1 MDGKGALTARQLR
14 IIPFLLESTSIVN
27 SYLSTHNPVLS
38 GCLTFNDLFCIVKVT
53 SGAVAQLGERLNGI
67 QEVVG
72 SIPIGSTI
80 RLAAIPL
87 QLMAS
92 Q

>member
-27 SYLSTHNPVLS
+27 TYLSTHNSVLS
-38 GCLTFNDLFCIVKVT
+38 CYLTFKDLFCIVKVK

-80 RLAAIPL
+80 KIPAHRWKWEL
-87 QLMAS
+87 N
-92 Q
+92 